1 VNIEQFVT
9 RKGRRIAL
17 EAISPPARKRKSS
30 KKDYLHE
37 DMDEIVAGL
46 NATSIVWVRLLQLR
60 RMRKEKHLASSNDWL
75 AQHGVTRYAKMRALQ
90 TLEHRGLI
98 RVTQSAGR
106 SPRIVIIPRR
116 ERRRPAKSSVAEPL
130 RCAA

>member
-1 VNIEQFVT
+1 MSIEQFVS
-9 RKGRRIAL
+9 RNGRRIAV
-17 EAISPPARKRKSS
+17 EDVSQPARKRKSS

-60 RMRKEKHLASSNDWL
+60 RMRKEKHPALSNDWL

-98 RVTQSAGR
+98 RVTQAAGR

-116 ERRRPAKSSVAEPL
+116 ERRRPAKSGAAEPL
-130 RCAA
+130 LCAA

>member
-1 VNIEQFVT
+1 MSIEQFVS
-9 RKGRRIAL
+9 RNGRRIAV
-17 EAISPPARKRKSS
+17 EDISPPARKRKSS

-60 RMRKEKHLASSNDWL
+60 RMRKEKHLALSNDWL

-98 RVTQSAGR
+98 RVTQAAGR

-116 ERRRPAKSSVAEPL
+116 ERRRPAKSGAAEPL
-130 RCAA
+130 LCAA